1 MDDIESIG
9 MPPSLP
15 LVQVPDRTPYGV
27 SLRSRQATQ
36 VGHEVRAGNI
46 ETISAQQRDE
56 QEKQIGK
63 DFESVLLT
71 KVFEQVQ
78 ASIQDS
84 GFDEED
90 GGAQQVRGLF
100 WFYLAQDFADK
111 GGFGLWKDIY
121 QHIKQMQGAGDPT
134 GSVDEEL

>member
-1 MDDIESIG
+1 M
-9 MPPSLP
+9 
-15 LVQVPDRTPYGV
+15 QRTANG
-27 SLRSRQATQ
+27 
-36 VGHEVRAGNI
+36 

-56 QEKQIGK
+56 QEKRIGR

-121 QHIKQMQGAGDPT
+121 QHIKQMEGTQAPT